1 VGARARAPGDTAGGG
16 RGWSTDPRAPHFA
29 KCALLLN
36 RSDRILAR
44 DIRHEA
50 SLFTPVVCA
59 RSGLRSGELRLPFE
73 RHDDASTQY
82 LLLCAGGTGGL
93 PTSPSSTMK
102 NHAHLS
108 AWR

>member
-1 VGARARAPGDTAGGG
+1 
-16 RGWSTDPRAPHFA
+16 
-29 KCALLLN
+29 LLLN
-36 RSDRILAR
+36 RSARILAR

-50 SLFTPVVCA
+50 YLFTPVVCA
-59 RSGLRSGELRLPFE
+59 RSGPRSGGRGSPFE

-82 LLLCAGGTGGL
+82 LSLCAGGTGGL
-93 PTSPSSTMK
+93 PTSPRSTMT